1 MDVMYKVNH
10 TDHLQEVAPVMV
22 DSHEDYDINSQ
33 EDRDGTNQQGNA
45 APEEDEEIEMTEQ
58 FLLEEFP
65 ADDFLP
71 DFSFQYQ
78 NAVTNIRE
86 IIKSFR
92 YGKNKG

>member
-1 MDVMYKVNH
+1 MD
-10 TDHLQEVAPVMV
+10 

-45 APEEDEEIEMTEQ
+45 APEEDEEIEMPEQ

-71 DFSFQYQ
+71 TSRSS
-78 NAVTNIRE
+78 TRTLSPISE
-86 IIKSFR
+86 KSSSLSGMEKTKVKVKDYFHD
-92 YGKNKG
+92 